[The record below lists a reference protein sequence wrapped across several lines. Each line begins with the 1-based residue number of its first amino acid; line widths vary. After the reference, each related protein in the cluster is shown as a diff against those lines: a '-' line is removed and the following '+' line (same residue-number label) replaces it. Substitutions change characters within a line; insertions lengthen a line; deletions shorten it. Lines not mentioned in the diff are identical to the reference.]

1 MAKYTEINLNSEEYE
16 ILLDEFLLRDDIKM
30 MMRHVSDNNYV
41 RLAHKCFDVVVKD
54 SKRDCFMY
62 GSTTEQNLINIAR
75 AMLIGYS
82 LGKDITSGVSRRH
95 NKT

>member
-1 MAKYTEINLNSEEYE
+1 MAKYTEINLNPEEHE

-30 MMRHVSDNNYV
+30 MMRHVSHNNYV
-41 RLAHKCFDVVVKD
+41 RLARRCFDVVVKD
-54 SKRDCFMY
+54 SKGDRFMC